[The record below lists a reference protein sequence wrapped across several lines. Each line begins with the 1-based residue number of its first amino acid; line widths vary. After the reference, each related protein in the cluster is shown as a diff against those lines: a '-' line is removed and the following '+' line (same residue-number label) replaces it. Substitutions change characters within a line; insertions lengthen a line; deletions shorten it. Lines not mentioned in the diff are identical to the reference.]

1 MKNRKICEKN
11 DKQNDMQKT
20 KRGKNHFKWNGMR
33 QKVVQKIRLT
43 KGIYFNLSSAACES
57 FIVHRKTIESDCY
70 QMTGIN
76 FARENFETNDAWIK
90 ATQEWK
96 TTTVCTCCALLCG
109 CDENAFNQFT
119 SNERTT
125 GSKYCPIICSGK
137 NCLVFKICIAFVAIA
152 GIISLIE

>member
-1 MKNRKICEKN
+1 MRKKWQAKWHAKNEKGKNR
-11 DKQNDMQKT
+11 
-20 KRGKNHFKWNGMR
+20 FKWNGMR

-96 TTTVCTCCALLCG
+96 TTTVCTCCAVMKMHLT
-109 CDENAFNQFT
+109 NSHRT
-119 SNERTT
+119 NERTT
-125 GSKYCPIICSGK
+125 GSKYCPI
-137 NCLVFKICIAFVAIA
+137 
-152 GIISLIE
+152 SLFGQKLFGV